1 MNDQPDQQAQPD
13 HEPATDS
20 RPPLFAIKGDATPEE
35 VAALVA
41 VLQGIAASAAPPA
54 AKPRSEWSAHHRK
67 ARPSLHN
74 GPGGWRSSSM
84 PR

>member
-1 MNDQPDQQAQPD
+1 V
-13 HEPATDS
+13 TGS
-20 RPPLFAIKGDATPEE
+20 RPPLFVVRGEASPEE

-41 VLQGIAASAAPPA
+41 VFQGLAAARVEPPPR
-54 AKPRSEWSAHHRK
+54 PRSEWAAPHRRLR
-67 ARPSLHN
+67 AALPS